1 MYFCIPNQ
9 ILYPM
14 LNKIVTLLLL
24 LFAGFSNPLI
34 SQDQIPDDFCIS
46 GDELKLY
53 NLINKYRQQNGLDE
67 VALSKN
73 LCYVAKLHV
82 SDLNYNRP
90 DTANCNLHS
99 WSDQGHWAECCY
111 GPTKFNNTCMT
122 SKPQELTSYPG
133 PGYEIAFWE
142 SVDALPEIVLDL
154 WKSAS
159 ASNDLILNRDIWKDK
174 SWKAFGVGMLKGY
187 AVVWFGAEPDE
198 EQGVKVCSTGKMAGR
213 LIDRVTPGNSDSNSE
228 GVRYYL
234 IISSFE
240 DEATAKSEVKRY
252 KSRGFRSPS
261 VVPSGDN
268 FRVSLGNYATQ
279 QEAINAKKSLSEKY
293 EKAWIL
299 KQ

>member
-1 MYFCIPNQ
+1 MR
-9 ILYPM
+9 
-14 LNKIVTLLLL
+14 NKIVILLFL
-24 LFAGFSNPLI
+24 LFAGFSAPLI
-34 SQDQIPDDFCIS
+34 SQDQIPEDFCIS

-82 SDLNYNRP
+82 SDLNYNKP

-111 GPTKFNNTCMT
+111 GREKFNNTCMT
-122 SKPQELTSYPG
+122 SKPRELTSYPA

-142 SVDALPEIVLDL
+142 SVDAIPEIVLGL

-174 SWKAFGVGMLKGY
+174 SWKAFGVGMLNGY
-187 AVVWFGAEPDE
+187 AVVWFGAEPDVDE
-198 EQGVKVCSTGKMAGR
+198 GVKVCSTGKMAGR
-213 LIDRVTPGNSDSNSE
+213 LIDKVKASVDQTKSQ

-234 IISSFE
+234 IISSFK
-240 DEATAKSEVKRY
+240 DKASADSEVKRY

-261 VVPSGDN
+261 VVSSGEN

-293 EKAWIL
+293 QKAWIL